1 MLAGELYDAGDPEL
15 VAERERCERLLRSFN
30 AEGDQSLL
38 AELLGG
44 IGADSYVRAPFF
56 CDYGWNITI
65 GAGSFVNF
73 NCVMLDVT
81 PIAIGDRVQIAS
93 AVQLLAADHPR
104 DVATRAS
111 GLENGRP
118 ITIEDD
124 VWLGAGA
131 LICPGV
137 TIGRGSIIGAGSVA
151 TRDIPPGV
159 MAAGNPCRVIRAL

>member
-15 VAERERCERLLRSFN
+15 VAERERCERLLRAFN

-44 IGADSYVRAPFF
+44 IGANSYVRAPFF

-73 NCVMLDVT
+73 NCVMLDVV
-81 PIAIGDRVQIAS
+81 PITIGDRVQIAS

-118 ITIEDD
+118 ITLEDD
-124 VWLGAGA
+124 VWIGAGA
-131 LICPGV
+131 LILPGV
-137 TIGRGSIIGAGSVA
+137 TVGRGSVLGAGSVA

-159 MAAGNPCRVIRAL
+159 MAAGNPCRVIRQP